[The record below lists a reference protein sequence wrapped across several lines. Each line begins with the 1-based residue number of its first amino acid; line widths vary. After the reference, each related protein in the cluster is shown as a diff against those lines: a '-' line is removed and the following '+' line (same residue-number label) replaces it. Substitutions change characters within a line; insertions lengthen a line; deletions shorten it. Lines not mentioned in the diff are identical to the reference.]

1 MSVNLTEPDSQ
12 VQRPKCRGGHR
23 HVFGKEE
30 CRRRLYEQC
39 EGAALVG
46 PHHRCHAACS
56 SSAGGK
62 VAKLVRESAVACGRF
77 SPDSKSLF
85 TGTVSGVVREWDV
98 ASRYDMAT
106 FRSDL
111 PSISFVPADAKYVV
125 AGGEGQVAI
134 WDRAS
139 RVQIGTL
146 SPDDGGVFAVNAIL
160 LPKENSLLVAW
171 WNQITKVNLE
181 DLQPTVMFQM
191 NSFTARWFH
200 ARRNEVACRGV
211 RRSPP
216 RMSNTGI
223 LRPVSCR
230 SNRS

>member
-1 MSVNLTEPDSQ
+1 MRVCQPRPYRFIKWIHADAVWPIAVADSGEIALSRFDDHRKCVGSHTPTAVSPVSNCWRLHRPRRRTDSSEAQRCLLTADTSASWRRAHEASDGPTSRSSDLPKLVSVNLTEPDSQ

-56 SSAGGK
+56 SSTGGK
-62 VAKLVRESAVACGRF
+62 VAKLVRESAVTCGRF

-98 ASRYDMAT
+98 SSRYDMAT

-111 PSISFVPADAKYVV
+111 PSISFVPADAK
-125 AGGEGQVAI
+125 
-134 WDRAS
+134 
-139 RVQIGTL
+139 
-146 SPDDGGVFAVNAIL
+146 
-160 LPKENSLLVAW
+160 
-171 WNQITKVNLE
+171 
-181 DLQPTVMFQM
+181 
-191 NSFTARWFH
+191 
-200 ARRNEVACRGV
+200 
-211 RRSPP
+211 
-216 RMSNTGI
+216 
-223 LRPVSCR
+223 
-230 SNRS
+230 